1 MASGRQ
7 VRVGLALSGG
17 GARGPAHIGV
27 ITTLVRAGIP
37 IDCVAGSSVGAL
49 MGAAYCA
56 GIPVDTLWE
65 LALRSSWRNLARP
78 TRPTR
83 PHGGFISF
91 ARMERWVEK
100 LLNHAT
106 FQDLRIPLAIIT
118 TDLRTG
124 QPVIFREGPVAPA
137 VRASCSV
144 PSVVTPLKL
153 KNWLLADGCMS
164 SCLPATLVREMGA
177 DYVIGVNISD
187 PPLEGSRHSA
197 SAVAVLMQASQRE
210 LDGTDCLIA
219 PQLSEFGYVR
229 FTRLPLM
236 LARGVQAAEAMLPEI
251 KRALQL

>member
-1 MASGRQ
+1 
-7 VRVGLALSGG
+7 
-17 GARGPAHIGV
+17 
-27 ITTLVRAGIP
+27 
-37 IDCVAGSSVGAL
+37 
-49 MGAAYCA
+49 MGAGA
-56 GIPVDTLWE
+56 
-65 LALRSSWRNLARP
+65 ALNWRNLARP

-144 PSVVTPLKL
+144 PSVVAPLKL
-153 KNWLLADGCMS
+153 KHWLLADGCMS
-164 SCLPATLVREMGA
+164 SCLPATLAREMGA

-187 PPLEGSRHSA
+187 PPLEGGRHSA
-197 SAVAVLMQASQRE
+197 STVATLVQASQHE
-210 LDGTDCLIA
+210 LDTIDCLIT
-219 PQLSEFGYVR
+219 PQLESSAMSGS
-229 FTRLPLM
+229 
-236 LARGVQAAEAMLPEI
+236 RGC
-251 KRALQL
+251 R